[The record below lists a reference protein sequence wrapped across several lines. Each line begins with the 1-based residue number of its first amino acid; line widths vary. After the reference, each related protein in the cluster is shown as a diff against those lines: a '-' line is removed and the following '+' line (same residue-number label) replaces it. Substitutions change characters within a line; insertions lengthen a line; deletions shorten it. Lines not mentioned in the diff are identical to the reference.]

1 MSANSSS
8 TNGGVGI
15 LGLLGIAFV
24 VLKLTGYI
32 NWSWLWVTAP
42 FWGLFALVVAVVVI
56 AAAIKLIALL
66 ATRKKK
72 PKQGPAQRAG
82 SSPVSS
88 SRPVRGTVSNPT
100 KEARREPVITS
111 TVSRPLNSGRREAAS
126 SSTVSNPSRDDIYTN
141 PLHPLNPTSQAIYA
155 ASDDTPTRSHC
166 SSHTSHGGGYSDSS
180 SYSSSSDSSCSS
192 SSDSSSSSSSSD

>member
-1 MSANSSS
+1 MSKTSSS
-8 TNGGVGI
+8 SGGIGI
-15 LGLLGIAFV
+15 LGALGILFV
-24 VLKLTGYI
+24 GLKLTGYI
-32 NWSWLWVTAP
+32 DWSWLWVTAP
-42 FWGLFALVVAVVVI
+42 FWGLFALMVALVLFAVIAKLVAVLV
-56 AAAIKLIALL
+56 
-66 ATRKKK
+66 TRKKK
-72 PKQGPAQRAG
+72 PKQLPVQRAG

>member
-32 NWSWLWVTAP
+32 NWSWFWVTAP
-42 FWGLFALVVAVVVI
+42 FWGLLALVVAVVVI
-56 AAAIKLIALL
+56 AAAIKLIAVL

-72 PKQGPAQRAG
+72 PKQRPAQRTG

-88 SRPVRGTVSNPT
+88 SRPLRGAVSNPT

-111 TVSRPLNSGRREAAS
+111 TVSQPPTSSRREAAGS
-126 SSTVSNPSRDDIYTN
+126 SIASNPSRDDIYTN
-141 PLHPLNPTSQAIYA
+141 PIHPLNPTSQAIYA
-155 ASDDTPTRSHC
+155 ASDDTPSRAHC
-166 SSHTSHGGGYSDSS
+166 SSHTSHGGYSDS

>member
-8 TNGGVGI
+8 TNGGISI

-32 NWSWLWVTAP
+32 DWSWFWVTAP
-42 FWGLFALVVAVVVI
+42 FWGLFALVIAVVVI
-56 AAAIKLIALL
+56 AAAIKLIAVL

-72 PKQGPAQRAG
+72 PKQAHAQRTG

-88 SRPVRGTVSNPT
+88 SRPSRGTVSNPT
-100 KEARREPVITS
+100 KEARREPVINS
-111 TVSRPLNSGRREAAS
+111 TVSQPPSSSRREAPS
-126 SSTVSNPSRDDIYTN
+126 SLSVRNSSHDDIYTN

-155 ASDDTPTRSHC
+155 ASDDTPSRSHC
-166 SSHTSHGGGYSDSS
+166 SSHTSHGGYSES
-180 SYSSSSDSSCSS
+180 SYSSSSDSSCTS
-192 SSDSSSSSSSSD
+192 SSDSTSSSSSSD